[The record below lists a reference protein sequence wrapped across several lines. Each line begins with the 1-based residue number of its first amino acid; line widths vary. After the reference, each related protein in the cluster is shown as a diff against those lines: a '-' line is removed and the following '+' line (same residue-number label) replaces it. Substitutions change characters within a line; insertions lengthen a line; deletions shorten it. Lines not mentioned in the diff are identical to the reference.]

1 MLPDLVPPFFR
12 VPPVWEI
19 RVGDFRVYYDVDD
32 EVVNIRAIRTKPP
45 HQTTEQVRRQ
55 DTHRERRQRI

>member
-1 MLPDLVPPFFR
+1 VATRNRKMLPDLVPPFFR

-45 HQTTEQVRRQ
+45 HQTTEQVL
-55 DTHRERRQRI
+55 